1 MSQSHCRR
9 GSGPRGPVILIGVL
23 LTVLLAGCG
32 QPRTPSPPST
42 VQGGPSAA
50 DRTETATQGL
60 TNCVS
65 LPSRCGYPDATNTG
79 VPAGTTLR
87 RVPQD
92 LTSGT
97 GWTWDSRGWIATT
110 DNAIVENLIID
121 GHVEVYGKNVTVRN
135 NQILQSG
142 ENWAV
147 ALRTTTNV
155 VVTHNTMGVTGAP
168 RLAVGVK
175 DIYGDSTNATVS
187 YNDISN
193 ASTGIQMYAG
203 LVERNYIH
211 DLGMNDGDHINGF
224 TSNLGTDPL
233 TIRNNT
239 ILVKFNQTDAIS
251 LFQDFGVE
259 AHRLITGNLLAGGG
273 YTIYGGAGSFGQSH
287 DIRIIGNRF
296 SKVYFPSGGSY
307 GPSADFESQGD
318 GNIWSGNVWDEDLS
332 PVP

>member
-1 MSQSHCRR
+1 MSATADTLSAPSKTLMFLEGRAFHELGAFLGALPLLSLAPKGDGHPVLVLPGLVASDTSTRPLRSFLKNR
-9 GSGPRGPVILIGVL
+9 GY
-23 LTVLLAGCG
+23 A
-32 QPRTPSPPST
+32 
-42 VQGGPSAA
+42 
-50 DRTETATQGL
+50 
-60 TNCVS
+60 VS
-65 LPSRCGYPDATNTG
+65 
-79 VPAGTTLR
+79 
-87 RVPQD
+87 
-92 LTSGT
+92 
-97 GWTWDSRGWIATT
+97 GWIATT

-259 AHRLITGNLLAGGG
+259 GNRVVTGNLIAGGG
-273 YTIYGGAGSFGQSH
+273 YTVYGGMGSMGKSFNIQFTN
-287 DIRIIGNRF
+287 NRF
-296 SKVYFPSGGSY
+296 STIYYPNGGSY
-307 GPSADFESQGD
+307 GPVAYFDSSGA
-318 GNIWSGNVWDEDLS
+318 GNVASGNYWDNNLT
-332 PVP
+332 PVDF